1 MNFWIPNKNYQ
12 KCINMYDYILHIV
25 LCVHW
30 LYTKLMHLFKCITHV
45 FIFYAANTVNY
56 NFWKCFFWKAGDY
69 QMVLQLVMV
78 LFHNIP
84 LLMKINTSNRY
95 RIINVKVLV
104 LSTSN
109 SLWKY
114 TFTLNDFLYLFF
126 LFNIFINKWKFLV
139 S

>member
-1 MNFWIPNKNYQ
+1 
-12 KCINMYDYILHIV
+12 MYKHV
-25 LCVHW
+25 W
-30 LYTKLMHLFKCITHV
+30 LFFAYRVMRSLIIHLIDAPLIKCITHV
-45 FIFYAANTVNY
+45 FFFYAANTVNY

-69 QMVLQLVMV
+69 QMVLQMVMV
-78 LFHNIP
+78 LFDNIP

-114 TFTLNDFLYLFF
+114 TFTLNDF
-126 LFNIFINKWKFLV
+126 
-139 S
+139 